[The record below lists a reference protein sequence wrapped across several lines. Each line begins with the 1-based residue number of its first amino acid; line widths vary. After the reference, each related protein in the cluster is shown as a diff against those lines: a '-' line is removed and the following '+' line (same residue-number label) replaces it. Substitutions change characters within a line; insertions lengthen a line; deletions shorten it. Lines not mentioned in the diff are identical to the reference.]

1 MQKHGKPETEASTPQ
16 KTVRV
21 LDEAGNEYEATYP
34 KRAKG
39 LVKHG
44 RARFTDDSQTVIIL
58 REPLNTHRTEN
69 QRNLFRHTSQKS
81 FAEDELCA
89 RTFAS
94 PDEKSSCCF
103 PHAEYSEVPLACP
116 PNQHMI
122 LEDNTMNEQINHTEV
137 TENTAAEAYTYE
149 YALKQIE
156 LLTRQVDHIH
166 LAISELGHLE
176 NEGTPCGGSA
186 KSVAE
191 GIADVVRCRE
201 TTAQKL
207 IDFYAKMYED
217 LKPRS
222 QAQAANRVEFMEWVR
237 SCIAASEPGIDLP
250 DFERL
255 WKIFN

>member
-1 MQKHGKPETEASTPQ
+1 MQKHGNQETEASATP

-21 LDEAGNEYEATYP
+21 LDEAGHEYEATYT

-44 RARFTDDSQTVIIL
+44 RARFADDSQTVIIL
-58 REPLNTHRTEN
+58 
-69 QRNLFRHTSQKS
+69 
-81 FAEDELCA
+81 
-89 RTFAS
+89 
-94 PDEKSSCCF
+94 
-103 PHAEYSEVPLACP
+103 ACP
-116 PNQHMI
+116 PNQNLI
-122 LEDNTMNEQINHTEV
+122 LEDNTMNEQNNNTEV
-137 TENTAAEAYTYE
+137 TENTAAETYTYE

-156 LLTRQVDHIH
+156 LLTHQVDHIH

-222 QAQAANRVEFMEWVR
+222 QAQAASRVEFMEWVR

-250 DFERL
+250 DFEKL
-255 WKIFN
+255 WKIFG

>member
-1 MQKHGKPETEASTPQ
+1 MQKHGNQETEASATP

-21 LDEAGNEYEATYP
+21 LDEAGHEYEATYM

-44 RARFTDDSQTVIIL
+44 RARFADDSQTVIIL
-58 REPLNTHRTEN
+58 
-69 QRNLFRHTSQKS
+69 
-81 FAEDELCA
+81 
-89 RTFAS
+89 
-94 PDEKSSCCF
+94 
-103 PHAEYSEVPLACP
+103 ACP
-116 PNQHMI
+116 PNQNMI
-122 LEDNTMNEQINHTEV
+122 LEDNTMNEQNNNTEV
-137 TENTAAEAYTYE
+137 TENTGAEAYTYE

-156 LLTRQVDHIH
+156 LLTNQVDHIH

-222 QAQAANRVEFMEWVR
+222 QAQTANRVEFMEWVR

-250 DFERL
+250 DFEKL

>member
-1 MQKHGKPETEASTPQ
+1 MQKHGNQETEASATP

-21 LDEAGNEYEATYP
+21 LDEAGHEYEATYM

-44 RARFTDDSQTVIIL
+44 RARFADDSQTVIIL
-58 REPLNTHRTEN
+58 
-69 QRNLFRHTSQKS
+69 
-81 FAEDELCA
+81 
-89 RTFAS
+89 
-94 PDEKSSCCF
+94 
-103 PHAEYSEVPLACP
+103 ACP
-116 PNQHMI
+116 PNQNMI
-122 LEDNTMNEQINHTEV
+122 LEDNTMNEQNNNTEV
-137 TENTAAEAYTYE
+137 TENTGAEAYTYE

-156 LLTRQVDHIH
+156 LLTNQVDHIH

-222 QAQAANRVEFMEWVR
+222 QAQTANRAEFMEWVR

-250 DFERL
+250 DFEKL

>member
-1 MQKHGKPETEASTPQ
+1 MQKHGNQETEASATP

-21 LDEAGNEYEATYP
+21 LDEAGHEYEATYM

-44 RARFTDDSQTVIIL
+44 RARFADDSQTVIIL
-58 REPLNTHRTEN
+58 
-69 QRNLFRHTSQKS
+69 
-81 FAEDELCA
+81 
-89 RTFAS
+89 
-94 PDEKSSCCF
+94 
-103 PHAEYSEVPLACP
+103 ACP
-116 PNQHMI
+116 PNQNLI
-122 LEDNTMNEQINHTEV
+122 LEDNTMNEQNNNTEV
-137 TENTAAEAYTYE
+137 TENTATETYTYE

-156 LLTRQVDHIH
+156 LLTNQVDHIH

-222 QAQAANRVEFMEWVR
+222 QAQAASRVEFMEWVR

-250 DFERL
+250 DFEKL
-255 WKIFN
+255 WKIFS

>member
-1 MQKHGKPETEASTPQ
+1 MPKHGNQETEASVTA

-21 LDEAGNEYEATYP
+21 LDEAGHEYEATYI

-44 RARFTDDSQTVIIL
+44 RARFADDSQTVIIL
-58 REPLNTHRTEN
+58 
-69 QRNLFRHTSQKS
+69 
-81 FAEDELCA
+81 
-89 RTFAS
+89 
-94 PDEKSSCCF
+94 
-103 PHAEYSEVPLACP
+103 ACP
-116 PNQHMI
+116 PNQNLI
-122 LEDNTMNEQINHTEV
+122 LEDDTMNEQNNTEV
-137 TENTAAEAYTYE
+137 TENTATEAYTYE

-156 LLTRQVDHIH
+156 LLTNQVDHIH

-191 GIADVVRCRE
+191 SIADVVRCRE

-222 QAQAANRVEFMEWVR
+222 QAQAASRVEFMEWVR

-250 DFERL
+250 DFEKL
-255 WKIFN
+255 WKIFS

>member
-1 MQKHGKPETEASTPQ
+1 MQKHGNQETEASSTP

-21 LDEAGNEYEATYP
+21 LDEAGHEYEATYM

-44 RARFTDDSQTVIIL
+44 RARFADDSQTVIIL
-58 REPLNTHRTEN
+58 
-69 QRNLFRHTSQKS
+69 
-81 FAEDELCA
+81 
-89 RTFAS
+89 
-94 PDEKSSCCF
+94 
-103 PHAEYSEVPLACP
+103 ACP
-116 PNQHMI
+116 PNQNMI
-122 LEDNTMNEQINHTEV
+122 LEDNTMNEQNSNTEV
-137 TENTAAEAYTYE
+137 TENTGAEAYTYE

-156 LLTRQVDHIH
+156 LLTNQVDHIH

-222 QAQAANRVEFMEWVR
+222 QAQTANRAEFMEWVR

-250 DFERL
+250 DFEKL

>member
-1 MQKHGKPETEASTPQ
+1 MQKHGKQETEASTPQ

-58 REPLNTHRTEN
+58 
-69 QRNLFRHTSQKS
+69 
-81 FAEDELCA
+81 
-89 RTFAS
+89 
-94 PDEKSSCCF
+94 
-103 PHAEYSEVPLACP
+103 ACP
-116 PNQHMI
+116 PNQNMI

-191 GIADVVRCRE
+191 GIADVVNAARPP
-201 TTAQKL
+201 
-207 IDFYAKMYED
+207 
-217 LKPRS
+217 PRS
-222 QAQAANRVEFMEWVR
+222 SSTSTLRCTRISNPVAKRRPLIALSLWNGSEIPHLYIKRRTVR
-237 SCIAASEPGIDLP
+237 P
-250 DFERL
+250 
-255 WKIFN
+255 

>member
-1 MQKHGKPETEASTPQ
+1 MQKHGNQETEASMPQ
-16 KTVRV
+16 KKVRV
-21 LDEAGNEYEATYP
+21 LDEAGREYEATYP

-39 LVKHG
+39 LVKNG
-44 RARFTDDSQTVIIL
+44 RARFADDRQTVII
-58 REPLNTHRTEN
+58 
-69 QRNLFRHTSQKS
+69 
-81 FAEDELCA
+81 
-89 RTFAS
+89 
-94 PDEKSSCCF
+94 
-103 PHAEYSEVPLACP
+103 LACP
-116 PNQHMI
+116 PNQNLI
-122 LEDNTMNEQINHTEV
+122 LEDNTMNEQNNNTNV
-137 TENTAAEAYTYE
+137 TENTATETYTYE

-156 LLTRQVDHIH
+156 LLTKQVDHIH

-222 QAQAANRVEFMEWVR
+222 QAQTANRVEFMEWVR

-250 DFERL
+250 DFEKL

>member
-1 MQKHGKPETEASTPQ
+1 MPKHGTQETEASATA

-44 RARFTDDSQTVIIL
+44 RARFADDSQTVIIL
-58 REPLNTHRTEN
+58 
-69 QRNLFRHTSQKS
+69 
-81 FAEDELCA
+81 
-89 RTFAS
+89 
-94 PDEKSSCCF
+94 
-103 PHAEYSEVPLACP
+103 ACP
-116 PNQHMI
+116 PNQNMI
-122 LEDNTMNEQINHTEV
+122 LEDNTMNKQNNNIEV
-137 TENTAAEAYTYE
+137 TENTGAEAYTYE

-156 LLTRQVDHIH
+156 LLTNQVDHIH

-222 QAQAANRVEFMEWVR
+222 QAQAASRVEFMEWVR

-250 DFERL
+250 DFEKL

>member
-44 RARFTDDSQTVIIL
+44 RARFTDESQTAIL
-58 REPLNTHRTEN
+58 LT
-69 QRNLFRHTSQKS
+69 
-81 FAEDELCA
+81 
-89 RTFAS
+89 
-94 PDEKSSCCF
+94 
-103 PHAEYSEVPLACP
+103 CP
-116 PNQHMI
+116 PNHDMN

-156 LLTRQVDHIH
+156 LLTHQVDHIH

-237 SCIAASEPGIDLP
+237 SCIAASEPGIELP
-250 DFERL
+250 DFEKL
-255 WKIFN
+255 WKIFG

>member
-1 MQKHGKPETEASTPQ
+1 MQKHGNQETEASATA

-21 LDEAGNEYEATYP
+21 LDEAGHEYEATYT

-44 RARFTDDSQTVIIL
+44 RARFADDSQTVIIL
-58 REPLNTHRTEN
+58 
-69 QRNLFRHTSQKS
+69 
-81 FAEDELCA
+81 
-89 RTFAS
+89 
-94 PDEKSSCCF
+94 
-103 PHAEYSEVPLACP
+103 ACP
-116 PNQHMI
+116 PNQNMI
-122 LEDNTMNEQINHTEV
+122 LEDNTVNEQNNTEV
-137 TENTAAEAYTYE
+137 TENTATEAYTYE

-156 LLTRQVDHIH
+156 LLTNQVDHIH

-222 QAQAANRVEFMEWVR
+222 QAQAASRVEFMEWVR

-250 DFERL
+250 DFEKL

>member
-1 MQKHGKPETEASTPQ
+1 MPKHGNQETEASATA

-21 LDEAGNEYEATYP
+21 LDEAGHEYEATYI

-44 RARFTDDSQTVIIL
+44 RARFADDSQTVIIL
-58 REPLNTHRTEN
+58 
-69 QRNLFRHTSQKS
+69 
-81 FAEDELCA
+81 
-89 RTFAS
+89 
-94 PDEKSSCCF
+94 
-103 PHAEYSEVPLACP
+103 ACP
-116 PNQHMI
+116 PNQNMI
-122 LEDNTMNEQINHTEV
+122 LEDNTMNEQNNNTEV
-137 TENTAAEAYTYE
+137 TENTGAEAYTYE

-156 LLTRQVDHIH
+156 LLTHQVDHIH

-222 QAQAANRVEFMEWVR
+222 QAQTANRAEFMEWVR

-250 DFERL
+250 DFEKL
-255 WKIFN
+255 WKIFS

>member
-1 MQKHGKPETEASTPQ
+1 MQKHGNQETEASATP

-21 LDEAGNEYEATYP
+21 LDEAGHEYEATYM

-44 RARFTDDSQTVIIL
+44 RARFADDSQTVIIL
-58 REPLNTHRTEN
+58 
-69 QRNLFRHTSQKS
+69 
-81 FAEDELCA
+81 
-89 RTFAS
+89 
-94 PDEKSSCCF
+94 
-103 PHAEYSEVPLACP
+103 ACP
-116 PNQHMI
+116 PDQNMI
-122 LEDNTMNEQINHTEV
+122 LEDNTMNEQNNTEV
-137 TENTAAEAYTYE
+137 TENTATEAYTYE

-156 LLTRQVDHIH
+156 LLTNQVDHIH

-222 QAQAANRVEFMEWVR
+222 QAQAASRVEFMEWVR

-250 DFERL
+250 DFEKL
-255 WKIFN
+255 WKIFS

>member
-1 MQKHGKPETEASTPQ
+1 MQKHGNQETEASATA

-21 LDEAGNEYEATYP
+21 LDEAGHEYEATYM

-44 RARFTDDSQTVIIL
+44 RARFADDSQTVIIL
-58 REPLNTHRTEN
+58 
-69 QRNLFRHTSQKS
+69 
-81 FAEDELCA
+81 
-89 RTFAS
+89 
-94 PDEKSSCCF
+94 
-103 PHAEYSEVPLACP
+103 ACP
-116 PNQHMI
+116 PNQNMI
-122 LEDNTMNEQINHTEV
+122 LEDNTMNEQNNNIEV
-137 TENTAAEAYTYE
+137 TENTVAEAYTYE

-156 LLTRQVDHIH
+156 LLTNQVDHIH

-217 LKPRS
+217 LKPRT
-222 QAQAANRVEFMEWVR
+222 QAQAASRVEFMEWVR

-250 DFERL
+250 DFEKL

>member
-1 MQKHGKPETEASTPQ
+1 MQKHGNQETEASATA

-21 LDEAGNEYEATYP
+21 LDEAGHEYEATYM

-44 RARFTDDSQTVIIL
+44 RARFADDSQTVIIL
-58 REPLNTHRTEN
+58 
-69 QRNLFRHTSQKS
+69 
-81 FAEDELCA
+81 
-89 RTFAS
+89 
-94 PDEKSSCCF
+94 
-103 PHAEYSEVPLACP
+103 ACP
-116 PNQHMI
+116 PNQNMI
-122 LEDNTMNEQINHTEV
+122 LEDNTMTEQNNSTEV
-137 TENTAAEAYTYE
+137 TENTVAEAYTYE

-156 LLTRQVDHIH
+156 LLTNQVDHIH

-191 GIADVVRCRE
+191 SIADVVRCRE

-217 LKPRS
+217 LKPRT
-222 QAQAANRVEFMEWVR
+222 QAQTANRAEFMEWVR

-250 DFERL
+250 DFEKL

>member
-1 MQKHGKPETEASTPQ
+1 MQKHGNQETEASATP

-21 LDEAGNEYEATYP
+21 LDEAGHEYEATYT

-39 LVKHG
+39 LIKHG
-44 RARFTDDSQTVIIL
+44 RARFADDSQTVIIL
-58 REPLNTHRTEN
+58 
-69 QRNLFRHTSQKS
+69 
-81 FAEDELCA
+81 
-89 RTFAS
+89 
-94 PDEKSSCCF
+94 
-103 PHAEYSEVPLACP
+103 ACP
-116 PNQHMI
+116 PNQNMI
-122 LEDNTMNEQINHTEV
+122 LEDNTMNEQNNNTQAAAVE
-137 TENTAAEAYTYE
+137 TAATETYTYE

-156 LLTRQVDHIH
+156 LLTNQVDHIH

-217 LKPRS
+217 LKPRN
-222 QAQAANRVEFMEWVR
+222 QAQAASRVEFMEWVR

-250 DFERL
+250 DFEKL
-255 WKIFN
+255 WKIFS

>member
-44 RARFTDDSQTVIIL
+44 RARFTDESQTAIL
-58 REPLNTHRTEN
+58 LT
-69 QRNLFRHTSQKS
+69 
-81 FAEDELCA
+81 
-89 RTFAS
+89 
-94 PDEKSSCCF
+94 
-103 PHAEYSEVPLACP
+103 CP
-116 PNQHMI
+116 PNHDMN
-122 LEDNTMNEQINHTEV
+122 LEDNTMNEQINN
-137 TENTAAEAYTYE
+137 TENTATETAATEVAAEKYTYE
-149 YALKQIE
+149 YALRQIE
-156 LLTRQVDHIH
+156 IITNQIDHIH
-166 LAISELGHLE
+166 LAISELGRLE

-191 GIADVVRCRE
+191 GIADVVKCRE

-222 QAQAANRVEFMEWVR
+222 QVQAANRVEFMEWVR

-250 DFERL
+250 DFEKL
-255 WKIFN
+255 WKIFG

>member
-1 MQKHGKPETEASTPQ
+1 M
-16 KTVRV
+16 RV
-21 LDEAGNEYEATYP
+21 LDEAGHEYEATYI

-44 RARFTDDSQTVIIL
+44 RARFADDSQTVIIL
-58 REPLNTHRTEN
+58 
-69 QRNLFRHTSQKS
+69 
-81 FAEDELCA
+81 
-89 RTFAS
+89 
-94 PDEKSSCCF
+94 
-103 PHAEYSEVPLACP
+103 ACP
-116 PNQHMI
+116 PNQNMI
-122 LEDNTMNEQINHTEV
+122 LEDNTMNKQNNNIEV
-137 TENTAAEAYTYE
+137 TENTGAEAYTYE

-156 LLTRQVDHIH
+156 LLTNQVDHIH

-222 QAQAANRVEFMEWVR
+222 QAQAASRVEFMEWVR

-250 DFERL
+250 DFEKL
-255 WKIFN
+255 WKIFS

>member
-44 RARFTDDSQTVIIL
+44 RARFTDESQTAIL
-58 REPLNTHRTEN
+58 LT
-69 QRNLFRHTSQKS
+69 
-81 FAEDELCA
+81 
-89 RTFAS
+89 
-94 PDEKSSCCF
+94 
-103 PHAEYSEVPLACP
+103 CP
-116 PNQHMI
+116 PNQNMI

-255 WKIFN
+255 WKIFG

>member
-1 MQKHGKPETEASTPQ
+1 
-16 KTVRV
+16 
-21 LDEAGNEYEATYP
+21 
-34 KRAKG
+34 
-39 LVKHG
+39 
-44 RARFTDDSQTVIIL
+44 
-58 REPLNTHRTEN
+58 
-69 QRNLFRHTSQKS
+69 
-81 FAEDELCA
+81 
-89 RTFAS
+89 
-94 PDEKSSCCF
+94 
-103 PHAEYSEVPLACP
+103 
-116 PNQHMI
+116 
-122 LEDNTMNEQINHTEV
+122 MNEQNNNTEV
-137 TENTAAEAYTYE
+137 TENTATEAYTYE

-156 LLTRQVDHIH
+156 LLTNQVDHIH

-191 GIADVVRCRE
+191 SIADVVRCRE

-222 QAQAANRVEFMEWVR
+222 QAQAASRVEFMEWVR

-250 DFERL
+250 DFEKL

>member
-1 MQKHGKPETEASTPQ
+1 MQKHGKQETEASTPQ

-44 RARFTDDSQTVIIL
+44 RARFTDDSQTAIL
-58 REPLNTHRTEN
+58 LT
-69 QRNLFRHTSQKS
+69 
-81 FAEDELCA
+81 
-89 RTFAS
+89 
-94 PDEKSSCCF
+94 
-103 PHAEYSEVPLACP
+103 CP

-250 DFERL
+250 DFEKL
-255 WKIFN
+255 WKIFG

>member
-1 MQKHGKPETEASTPQ
+1 MQKHGNQETEASATP

-21 LDEAGNEYEATYP
+21 LDEAGHEYEATYM

-44 RARFTDDSQTVIIL
+44 RARFADDSQTVIIL
-58 REPLNTHRTEN
+58 
-69 QRNLFRHTSQKS
+69 
-81 FAEDELCA
+81 
-89 RTFAS
+89 
-94 PDEKSSCCF
+94 
-103 PHAEYSEVPLACP
+103 ACP
-116 PNQHMI
+116 PNQNMI
-122 LEDNTMNEQINHTEV
+122 LEDNTMNEQNSNTEV
-137 TENTAAEAYTYE
+137 TENTGAEAYTYE

-156 LLTRQVDHIH
+156 LLTNQVDHIH

-250 DFERL
+250 DFEKL

>member
-1 MQKHGKPETEASTPQ
+1 MQKHGNQETEASATA

-21 LDEAGNEYEATYP
+21 LDEAGHEYEATYM

-44 RARFTDDSQTVIIL
+44 RARFADDSQTVIIL
-58 REPLNTHRTEN
+58 
-69 QRNLFRHTSQKS
+69 
-81 FAEDELCA
+81 
-89 RTFAS
+89 
-94 PDEKSSCCF
+94 
-103 PHAEYSEVPLACP
+103 ACP
-116 PNQHMI
+116 PNQNMI
-122 LEDNTMNEQINHTEV
+122 LEDNTMNEQNNNIEV
-137 TENTAAEAYTYE
+137 IENTVAEAYTSE

-156 LLTRQVDHIH
+156 LLTNQVDHIH

-191 GIADVVRCRE
+191 SIADVVRCRE

-217 LKPRS
+217 LKPRT
-222 QAQAANRVEFMEWVR
+222 QAQTANRAEFMEWVR

-255 WKIFN
+255 WKIFG